1 METLLQQASTL
12 HKDLTPF
19 ANVVKALNRVCKVIL
34 DRRRDEPQAPEGP
47 DGHGSPSATFA
58 LPPQQSNFSFSTMD
72 IDAFQSLAGL
82 DFPDFGINEDL
93 QPLDVVRALESD
105 FIGRNWHETW
115 WDMGEGMNSEFQQS

>member
-1 METLLQQASTL
+1 
-12 HKDLTPF
+12 
-19 ANVVKALNRVCKVIL
+19 
-34 DRRRDEPQAPEGP
+34 
-47 DGHGSPSATFA
+47 
-58 LPPQQSNFSFSTMD
+58 MD

-115 WDMGEGMNSEFQQS
+115 WDMGEGMNGEFQQS